1 MTQAASNGD
10 TVRVNFTGR
19 LEDGTEFG
27 KTKEG
32 EPLEFTIGQGQVI
45 PGFEQSAVGM
55 APGEKKTVELEPD
68 QAFGEK
74 RPELISKVE
83 RSAVPEHIDLN
94 LGAQLQVTSADGN
107 PVQVTVTDLTDEH
120 VTLDANPPLAG
131 LPLTFDIELV
141 EVV

>member
-1 MTQAASNGD
+1 MTQANQGD
-10 TVRVNFTGR
+10 TVRVHFSGR

-27 KTKEG
+27 KTQEG

-45 PGFEQSAVGM
+45 PGFEQNTVGM
-55 APGEKKTVELEPD
+55 EPGEKKTVELEPD

-74 RPELISKVE
+74 RPELVSKVE
-83 RSAVPEHIDLN
+83 RSAVPEHIELN
-94 LGAQLQVTSADGN
+94 PGIQLQVTSADGN
-107 PVQVTVTDLTDEH
+107 PVQVTVTEVTDEH

>member
-1 MTQAASNGD
+1 MTQANNGD
-10 TVRVNFTGR
+10 TVRVHFTGR

-27 KTKEG
+27 KTKED

-45 PGFEQSAVGM
+45 PGFEQSTVGM
-55 APGEKKTVELEPD
+55 EPGEKKTVELEPD

-74 RPELISKVE
+74 RPELVSKVE

-94 LGAQLQVTSADGN
+94 LGTQLQVTSADGN
-107 PVQVTVTDLTDEH
+107 PVQVTVTEVTDEH
-120 VTLDANPPLAG
+120 VMLDANPPLAG

>member
-1 MTQAASNGD
+1 MTQANKGD
-10 TVRVNFTGR
+10 TVRVHFTGR

-27 KTKEG
+27 KTKED

-45 PGFEQSAVGM
+45 PGFEQSTVGM
-55 APGEKKTVELEPD
+55 EPGEKKTVELEPD

-83 RSAVPEHIDLN
+83 RSVVPEHIDLN
-94 LGAQLQVTSADGN
+94 LGSQLQVTSADGN
-107 PVQVTVTDLTDEH
+107 PVQVTVTELTDEH